1 MNQEWKDISVPLYN
15 DMVHWPGDQDFYS
28 ERIWDI
34 KKGSPCNVSLISMCS
49 HTGTHMDPPLHFL
62 KKGKS
67 LDKLP
72 LTAAIG
78 PARVI
83 EIKARQCIGISELK
97 KHKLKKGERILFKT
111 LNSRRCCKKD
121 RFVEDFV
128 YISKEA
134 AEYLAEIRIK
144 VIGIDY
150 LSVGGFVKDNL
161 ETHQSLLKAGIWIIE
176 GLDLSGIKPGNY
188 ELICLPLK
196 ILNSDGA
203 PARAVLRK
211 I

>member
-1 MNQEWKDISVPLYN
+1 MSREWKDISVPLYN

-72 LTAAIG
+72 LEAVIG

-83 EIKARQCIGISELK
+83 EINNRKSIIPSELK
-97 KHKLKKGERILFKT
+97 KHKIGKGERILFKT
-111 LNSRRCCKKD
+111 LNSGRCWKKN

-128 YISKEA
+128 YVSKEA
-134 AEYLAEIRIK
+134 AEYLARIK
-144 VIGIDY
+144 VRVIGIDY
-150 LSVGGFVKDNL
+150 LSVGGFEKESL
-161 ETHQSLLKAGIWIIE
+161 ETHQALLKTGVWIIE
-176 GLDLSGIKPGNY
+176 GLNLCGIKAGNY
-188 ELICLPLK
+188 EMICLPLR

-203 PARAVLRK
+203 PARAVIRE